1 MFINISWKDAKSK
14 ISLARISHY
23 KKVGWNWLDEI
34 KIRRSHPGKINS
46 CNFFNSKLYFK
57 NSSDVLHSVNEI
69 FIEDIYKVALPEHP
83 VIFDCGANIGLSI
96 LYFKRQFPNATVVAF
111 EPDSQNFEILS
122 RNIKSYN
129 LQNVE
134 LHNEAI
140 WIENTYL
147 NFSNDNSLSSRIK
160 EPGENVNNSI
170 KVKAARLFDLLTQP
184 VDFLKVDIEGAE
196 YQVLKDIEP
205 KLHLVQH
212 LFFEYHGNFNQ
223 NNELSDIFSILSRN
237 NFHYY
242 IREASTTYQTPF
254 YRNEKNMYDVQLNIF
269 CFKQ

>member
-14 ISLARISHY
+14 FSLARINHY

-34 KIRRSHPGKINS
+34 KIRRSRPDKINR
-46 CNFFNSKLYFK
+46 CKLFNSKLYFK
-57 NSSDVLHSVNEI
+57 KSADLFHSINEI
-69 FIEDIYKVALPEHP
+69 FIEDIYKVALQNNPI
-83 VIFDCGANIGLSI
+83 IFDCGANIGLSI
-96 LYFKRQFPNATVVAF
+96 LYFKRQFPNATILAF
-111 EPDSQNFEILS
+111 EPDSQNFKILS
-122 RNIKSYN
+122 RNIKSFN

-140 WIENTYL
+140 WIEDTYL

-160 EPGENVNNSI
+160 EHSENGNNTT
-170 KVKAARLFDLLTQP
+170 KVKAVRLFNLLTQP
-184 VDFLKVDIEGAE
+184 IDFLKVDIEGAE

-205 KLHLVQH
+205 KLHLVRH
-212 LFFEYHGNFNQ
+212 LFFEYHGSFQQ
-223 NNELSDIFSILSRN
+223 NDELTEIFSILSRN

-242 IREASTTYQTPF
+242 IREAFPSYRTPF